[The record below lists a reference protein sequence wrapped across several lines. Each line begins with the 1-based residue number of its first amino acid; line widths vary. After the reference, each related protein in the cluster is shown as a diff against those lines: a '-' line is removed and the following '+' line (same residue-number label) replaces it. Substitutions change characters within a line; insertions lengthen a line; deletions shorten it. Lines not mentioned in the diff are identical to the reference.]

1 MKKELLPLA
10 LGGLSIGTTEFVM
23 MGLLPNISN
32 YFNITISQAGGFIS
46 MYALGVVIGAP
57 LIVFLSGR
65 FTSKKILLALM
76 VIFTVFNLL
85 SALSPNE
92 TFMYIFRFLSGL
104 PHGAFFGVGSIVA
117 SRLAKEGQEA
127 KNISMMFAG
136 LTFAN
141 LIMVPLGTILGQ
153 TFSWRITLG
162 IVALIGLM
170 TLLSLFFWL
179 PNLPIRKQTD
189 IRGELSFFK
198 TKEAWIITLMTAI
211 GTGGGFA
218 WLSYIAPL
226 MTKVAGVDEKY
237 LMGIMILV
245 GLGMVVGNI
254 FGGRLADKVAPV
266 KACMILFGAI
276 ALNLLLV
283 FLLADNAI
291 IALIL
296 CFTGGACFLALGA
309 PIQILMIKTAGKAE
323 MVGAGVTQAAF
334 NIGNSVGAFLGG
346 LILTLGYGYKYPSLL
361 GVVLAIIGVGFTLL
375 LLKTNKKKQADLELV
390 RLATCDK

>member
-32 YFNITISQAGGFIS
+32 YFNITISEAGGFIS
-46 MYALGVVIGAP
+46 LYALGVVIGAP

-65 FTSKKILLALM
+65 FSAKKILLGLM
-76 VIFTVFNLL
+76 IVFTVFNFL
-85 SALSPNE
+85 SALSPNA

-141 LIMVPLGTILGQ
+141 LLMVPIGTLLGQ
-153 TFSWRITLG
+153 AFSWRFTLG

-226 MTKVAGVDEKY
+226 MTKVAGIPEKY
-237 LMGIMILV
+237 LMGIMMLV
-245 GLGMVVGNI
+245 GLGMVVGNF
-254 FGGRLADKVAPV
+254 FGGRLADKIVPA
-266 KACMILFGAI
+266 KACMVLFGAI
-276 ALNLLLV
+276 GVNLLLV
-283 FLLADNAI
+283 FLFAQYSLV
-291 IALIL
+291 ALIL

-334 NIGNSVGAFLGG
+334 NIGNSIGAFLGG
-346 LILTLGYGYKYPSLL
+346 LILTLGFGYKYPSLL
-361 GVVLAIIGVGFTLL
+361 GGFLALIGLGFTLL
-375 LLKTNKKKQADLELV
+375 LLKSNKTKEAKISLAKM
-390 RLATCDK
+390 ATCDK

>member
-23 MGLLPNISN
+23 MGLLPTISE
-32 YFNITISQAGGFIS
+32 YFNITISEAGGFIS
-46 MYALGVVIGAP
+46 LYALGVVIGAP

-65 FTSKKILLALM
+65 FSSKNILIGLM
-76 VIFTVFNLL
+76 ILFTLFNLL
-85 SALSPNE
+85 SALSPNT

-117 SRLAKEGQEA
+117 SRLAKKGEEA

-136 LTFAN
+136 LTIAN
-141 LIMVPLGTILGQ
+141 LVMVPLGTFLGQ
-153 TFSWRITLG
+153 AFSWRITLG
-162 IVALIGLM
+162 IVAFIGLM

-189 IRGELSFFK
+189 IKGELSFFK

-226 MTKVAGVDEKY
+226 MTKVAGVSENY
-237 LMGIMILV
+237 LMGVMMLV
-245 GLGMVVGNI
+245 GLGMFVGNI
-254 FGGRLADKVAPV
+254 IGGRLADKISPIKSCIVLFVAISV
-266 KACMILFGAI
+266 
-276 ALNLLLV
+276 NLLLM
-283 FLLADNAI
+283 FLFAQYSI

-323 MVGAGVTQAAF
+323 MVAAGVTQAAF
-334 NIGNSVGAFLGG
+334 NVGNSLGAFLGG
-346 LILTLGYGYKYPSLL
+346 VILTFGFGYKYPSLL
-361 GVVLAIIGVGFTLL
+361 GAVLALIGVGFTLL
-375 LLKTNKKKQADLELV
+375 LLKTKKSRAV
-390 RLATCDK
+390 

>member
-23 MGLLPNISN
+23 MGLLPTISK
-32 YFNITISQAGGFIS
+32 YFDITISQAGGFIS

-162 IVALIGLM
+162 IVAIIGFL
-170 TLLSLFFWL
+170 TLLSLFLWL

-237 LMGIMILV
+237 LMGIMMLV

-254 FGGRLADKVAPV
+254 CGGRLADKVAPV

-375 LLKTNKKKQADLELV
+375 LLKTNKKKQADLELG
-390 RLATCDK
+390 RLASCDK

>member
-1 MKKELLPLA
+1 MMKKELLPLA

-23 MGLLPNISN
+23 MGLLPNISE
-32 YFNITISQAGGFIS
+32 YFNISISQAGGFIS
-46 MYALGVVIGAP
+46 LYALGVVIGAP

-65 FTSKKILLALM
+65 FTAKKILLGLM
-76 VIFTVFNLL
+76 IIFTVFNLL
-85 SALSPNE
+85 SALSPTVNSL
-92 TFMYIFRFLSGL
+92 YLFRFLSGL

-141 LIMVPLGTILGQ
+141 LLMVPLGTFLGQ
-153 TFSWRITLG
+153 AFSWRITLG
-162 IVALIGLM
+162 IVAVIGFL

-226 MTKVAGVDEKY
+226 MTNVAGVEEKY
-237 LMGIMILV
+237 LMGIMMLV

-254 FGGRLADKVAPV
+254 VGGRLADKVPPV
-266 KACMILFGAI
+266 KACMILFWAI
-276 ALNLLLV
+276 GINLLLV
-283 FLLADNAI
+283 FLFAEYTI

-334 NIGNSVGAFLGG
+334 NLGNTLGAFLGG
-346 LILTLGYGYKYPSLL
+346 FILTLGFGYKYPSLL
-361 GVVLAIIGVGFTLL
+361 GVLLALIGVGFTVL
-375 LLKTNKKKQADLELV
+375 LLKVNKSRKSNIEF
-390 RLATCDK
+390 ATGTK